1 MPARIAHKVAV
12 LNRST
17 VLSDSEVHA
26 ISSALQKAVSRD
38 FAGVWGIDAS
48 MSFVQRGAKTGW
60 QGRWNLLVL
69 DDSDTANALGYH
81 DVTPEGLPLGK
92 VFAGTDAKYGAKV
105 SVTFAHELFE
115 MLLDP
120 WISLCAEDSRRG
132 VFVAYEASD
141 AVEADELAYDV
152 DGVPVSDFVTP
163 AFFDPTARGRAGERF
178 SFCEHVHAPFELAPG
193 GYESVYVP
201 GRGWTQRTARMAQDG
216 ELSSDRPRVGSRRE
230 RRAAGVDRW
239 QASPA

>member
-1 MPARIAHKVAV
+1 MPARIAHKLAV

-38 FAGVWGIDAS
+38 FAKAWGIDAS
-48 MSFVQRGAKTGW
+48 MKFIGARTMTGW
-60 QGRWNLLVL
+60 EGRWNLLVL
-69 DDSDTANALGYH
+69 DDSDVANALGYH

-92 VFAGTDAKYGAKV
+92 VFAGTDLKYGAKV

-152 DGVPVSDFVTP
+152 DGVAVSDFVLP
-163 AFFDPTARGRAGERF
+163 AFFDPTALGRAGAEF
-178 SFCEHVHAPFELAPG
+178 SFGGHVHRPFELAPG
-193 GYESVYVP
+193 GYELLYIP
-201 GRGWTQRTARMAQDG
+201 GRGWTQRTARKVEEG

-230 RRAAGVDRW
+230 RRVVGVQRW
-239 QASPA
+239 QPSPA